1 MTLTIINADQA
12 YMRAAISLAQRGLGQ
27 TWPNPSVGCVIVL
40 DDIVV
45 GRGWT
50 QQGGRP
56 HAETV
61 ALLQAGDGARGS
73 TVYVTLEPCSHKGVT
88 EPCAK
93 ALINAGVARVVV
105 GLQDPDPRVNGRG
118 IKMLRK
124 AGINVSIGVCA
135 SEAERVTSGFLKRN
149 TDHRPQ
155 ITLKFA
161 TTLDGRIAT
170 KSGDSRWVTGAAA
183 RRLGHMLRANHDAI
197 LVGSRT
203 ALKDDPS
210 LTCRLPGMF
219 NRSPLRIV
227 VDGRMRLP
235 LAHNLVVGAPEIP
248 TWLFTFSETS
258 QTSERRRAYREAGV
272 KIFDISPDENGY
284 PDLKIL
290 VGVLAEKGI
299 TRLLIEGGGIIA
311 AAFLKLGLI
320 DEVFWYRSAKIIGNE
335 GLPAIAGLGIE
346 RLQDAI
352 CMKTHYV
359 ERVGEDFVEQYSLTG

>member
-1 MTLTIINADQA
+1 VSLTIINADKAHMQ
-12 YMRAAISLAQRGLGQ
+12 AAIRLAQRGLGQ

-40 DDIVV
+40 NDILV

-61 ALLQAGDGARGS
+61 ALNQAGNAALGAA
-73 TVYVTLEPCSHKGVT
+73 VYVTLEPCSHKGVT

-93 ALINAGVARVVV
+93 ALIDAGVARVVI
-105 GLQDPDPRVNGRG
+105 GIEDPDPRVNGRG
-118 IKMLRK
+118 IKMLRE
-124 AGINVSIGVCA
+124 AGIEVTVGVCA
-135 SEAERVTSGFLKRN
+135 TEAERVTSGFLKRN
-149 TDHRPQ
+149 KDNRPQ

-170 KSGDSRWVTGAAA
+170 KSGDSKWITGDFA
-183 RRLGHMLRANHDAI
+183 RRSGHMLRANHDAI
-197 LVGSRT
+197 LVGSLT
-203 ALKDDPS
+203 ALQDDPS

-235 LAHNLVVGAPEIP
+235 LTHNLVVGAPEIP
-248 TWLFTFSETS
+248 TWLFTFSET
-258 QTSERRRAYREAGV
+258 QENADRRRAYQAAGV
-272 KIFDISPDENGY
+272 KIFDINLDENGY
-284 PDLKIL
+284 PDLKVL
-290 VGVLAEKGI
+290 VGILADKGI
-299 TRLLIEGGGIIA
+299 TRLLVEGGGTIA

-335 GLPAIAGLGIE
+335 GLPAIGGMGVE
-346 RLQDAI
+346 CLQDAI

-359 ERVGEDFVEQYSLTG
+359 ERVGDDFIEQYSLIG

>member
-1 MTLTIINADQA
+1 MQ
-12 YMRAAISLAQRGLGQ
+12 AAIGLAKRGLGQ

-50 QQGGRP
+50 QEGGRP

-61 ALLQAGDGARGS
+61 ALERSGESANGA
-73 TVYVTLEPCSHKGVT
+73 TVYVTLEPCSHKGAT

-93 ALINAGVARVVV
+93 ALIDAGVSRVVV
-105 GLQDPDPRVNGRG
+105 GIEDPDPRVNGRG
-118 IKMLRK
+118 IKMLRE
-124 AGINVSIGVCA
+124 AGIVVNVGVCA
-135 SEAERVTSGFLKRN
+135 SEAEQITSGFLKRN

-155 ITLKFA
+155 ITLKLA

-170 KSGDSRWVTGAAA
+170 KSGDSKWVTGDAA
-183 RRLGHMLRANHDAI
+183 RRSGHMLRANHDAI
-197 LVGSRT
+197 LVGSLT

-235 LAHNLVVGAPEIP
+235 LTHNLVTGAREIP
-248 TWLFTFSETS
+248 TWLFAFSETR
-258 QTSERRRAYREAGV
+258 QNADRRRAYKESGV
-272 KIFDISPDENGY
+272 KIFDINPDGNGY
-284 PDLKIL
+284 PDLKEL
-290 VGVLAEKGI
+290 VGTLADKGI
-299 TRLLIEGGGIIA
+299 TRLLVEGGGTIA

-335 GLPAIAGLGIE
+335 GLPAIAGMGIE
-346 RLQDAI
+346 RLRDAI
-352 CMKTHYV
+352 SMKTHYV
-359 ERVGEDFVEQYSLTG
+359 ERVGDDFIEQYRLTG

>member
-1 MTLTIINADQA
+1 MILTTINADKD
-12 YMRAAISLAQRGLGQ
+12 YMQSAIGLAQRGLGQ

-61 ALLQAGDGARGS
+61 ALEHSGDAARGA
-73 TVYVTLEPCSHKGVT
+73 TVYVTLEPCSHRGAT
-88 EPCAK
+88 GPCAK
-93 ALINAGVARVVV
+93 ALIDAGVARVVV
-105 GLQDPDPRVNGRG
+105 GLEDPDPRVNGRG
-118 IKMLRK
+118 IKMLRE
-124 AGINVSIGVCA
+124 AGINVSVGVCA
-135 SEAERVTSGFLKRN
+135 SDAERVTSGFLKRN

-155 ITLKFA
+155 ITLKLA

-170 KSGDSRWVTGAAA
+170 KSGDSKWVTGDAA
-183 RRLGHMLRANHDAI
+183 RRSGHMLRANHDAI
-197 LVGSRT
+197 LVGSLT
-203 ALKDDPS
+203 ALQDNPS

-235 LAHNLVVGAPEIP
+235 LTHNLVVDAPMIP
-248 TWLFTFSETS
+248 TWLFTFSETRQNS
-258 QTSERRRAYREAGV
+258 DRRRAYQKAGV
-272 KIFDISPDENGY
+272 KVFDINPDENSY
-284 PDLKIL
+284 PDLKVL
-290 VGVLAEKGI
+290 VGVLADKGI
-299 TRLLIEGGGIIA
+299 TRLLIEGGGVIA

-320 DEVFWYRSAKIIGNE
+320 DEVFWYRSAKIIGDE
-335 GLPAIAGLGIE
+335 GLPAIADMGID

-352 CMKTHYV
+352 CMKTLYV
-359 ERVGEDFVEQYSLTG
+359 ERVGDDFVEQYSLTG